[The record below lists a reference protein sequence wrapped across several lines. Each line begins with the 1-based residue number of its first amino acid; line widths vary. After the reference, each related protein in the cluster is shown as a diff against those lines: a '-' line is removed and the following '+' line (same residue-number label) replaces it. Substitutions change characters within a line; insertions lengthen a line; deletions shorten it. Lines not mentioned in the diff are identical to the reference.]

1 MQKGFIRPSS
11 SPFNV
16 PVLFVKK
23 KDGSM
28 RFCTNFRLLNDAT
41 IKDRFPLPRIDEILD
56 EVGSAKVFSKL
67 DLLSGYFQVRIREED
82 VPKTAFN
89 TSTGHFE

>member
-11 SPFNV
+11 SPFNA

-28 RFCTNFRLLNDAT
+28 RLCTDFRLLNDAT
-41 IKDRFPLPRIDEILD
+41 IKDRFLLPGIEEILNRV
-56 EVGSAKVFSKL
+56 ESA
-67 DLLSGYFQVRIREED
+67 G
-82 VPKTAFN
+82 
-89 TSTGHFE
+89 